1 MTEAI
6 EVSLQDDV
14 AYVTLNRP
22 DKLNGL
28 TLAMV
33 RDLGRIARELRR
45 NRSLRAVVLSG
56 NGDSFCAGLDFG
68 TATKQPRTAAR
79 MFIPNPVRA
88 TNAFQEACW
97 GWRRVPVPVIAQI
110 HGHCY
115 GGGLQLAV
123 GADFRF
129 TTPDAEWSV
138 LEGKWGLI
146 PDMSGIRGLSELVGI
161 DVAKRLTM
169 TAEMVSGSRAAEIGL
184 ATEAVED
191 PAAATAAL
199 IDQIRIKS
207 PDAVAAAKR
216 LFNENFTA
224 SDRKTFRA
232 ERRRQL
238 RVLLGSNSK
247 AALRAGVKKQVPE
260 YGRRSRRS

>member
-1 MTEAI
+1 MSDAI
-6 EVSLQDDV
+6 EVSVQDDV
-14 AYVTLNRP
+14 AHVTLNRP

-33 RDLGRIARELRR
+33 RDLAKLARSLRGD
-45 NRSLRAVVLSG
+45 RSLRAVVLRG
-56 NGDSFCAGLDFG
+56 NGDSFCAGLDFA

-79 MFIPNPVRA
+79 MFVPNPIRA
-88 TNAFQEACW
+88 TNTFQEACW
-97 GWRRVPVPVIAQI
+97 GWRRVPVPVIAEV
-110 HGHCY
+110 HGRCY

-161 DVAKRLTM
+161 DAAKRLTM
-169 TAEMVSGSRAAEIGL
+169 TAERIDGTKAAQIGL
-184 ATEAVED
+184 ATEAVVD
-191 PAAATAAL
+191 PAAATAEL
-199 IDQIRIKS
+199 IDMIRTKS

-216 LFNENFTA
+216 LFNESWAA
-224 SDRKTFRA
+224 SERKTFRG
-232 ERRRQL
+232 ERHRQL
-238 RVLLGSNSK
+238 RLLIGANSR
-247 AALRAGVKKQVPE
+247 AALKAGAKKQAPK
-260 YGRRSRRS
+260 YGPRGRRI